1 MIERAALLAALSK
14 VRDPELDEPLTDLG
28 FVSALEEDEGRVT
41 ARLRLPTYFC
51 APNFAYLMVTDAKKA
66 LLSIPGVTEVN
77 VVLEDHFASDEI
89 NSGVGANESFRATF
103 EGLAN
108 DELGDLRALFNRKA
122 FLVRQEKLCREVL
135 GAGGHPEDLPSLRL
149 ADLPS
154 SPAAERYLE
163 RRAEL
168 GLDMSPG
175 APVVVTANG
184 TRVAGTRIE
193 EHLRFART
201 IRISVE
207 GNAGLCR
214 GLLATRYGI
223 PDPEGVT
230 I

>member
-1 MIERAALLAALSK
+1 MIDRAALLAALSK
-14 VRDPELDEPLTDLG
+14 VRDPELDEPLPDLG
-28 FVSALEEDEGRVT
+28 FVSALEIDEGRVT

-51 APNFAYLMVTDAKKA
+51 APNFAYLMAADAKTA
-66 LLSIPGVTEVN
+66 LSSIPGVTEAN

-89 NSGVGANESFRATF
+89 NAGVEADESFRATF

-122 FLVRQEKLCREVL
+122 FLVRQEKLCRELL
-135 GAGGHPEDLPSLRL
+135 GAGGRPEDLRSLRL

-154 SPAAERYLE
+154 SDAVKRYLE

-168 GLDMSPG
+168 GLDMSPR
-175 APVVVTANG
+175 APVVVTAGG
-184 TRVAGTRIE
+184 TPVTGPRIE

-201 IRISVE
+201 IRVSVD

-223 PDPEGVT
+223 SDPEEVT
-230 I
+230 L